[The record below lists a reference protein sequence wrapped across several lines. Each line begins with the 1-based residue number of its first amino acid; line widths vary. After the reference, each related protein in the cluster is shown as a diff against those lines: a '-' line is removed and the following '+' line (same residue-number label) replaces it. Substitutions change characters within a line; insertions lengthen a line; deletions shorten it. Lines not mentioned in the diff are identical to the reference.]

1 LENVLHQAEKDHD
14 QLLEELKTKEGTVAA
29 TNKKIE
35 QLDEEEGDLKDKIS
49 KLER

>member
-1 LENVLHQAEKDHD
+1 
-14 QLLEELKTKEGTVAA
+14 LKNREQVVAA

-35 QLDEEEGDLKDKIS
+35 QLGEEEGDLKDKIS

>member
-1 LENVLHQAEKDHD
+1 LD
-14 QLLEELKTKEGTVAA
+14 ELKNREQVVAA

-35 QLDEEEGDLKDKIS
+35 QLSEEEGELKERIN

>member
-1 LENVLHQAEKDHD
+1 
-14 QLLEELKTKEGTVAA
+14 LKNREQVVAA

-35 QLDEEEGDLKDKIS
+35 QLAEEEGDLKDKIS